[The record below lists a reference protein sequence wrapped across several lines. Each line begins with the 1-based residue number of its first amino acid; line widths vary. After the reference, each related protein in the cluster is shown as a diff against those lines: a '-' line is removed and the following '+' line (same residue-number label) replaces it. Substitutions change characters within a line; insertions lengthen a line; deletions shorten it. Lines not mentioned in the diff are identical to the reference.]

1 MINAKQRSFLKAKAN
16 TLKPLTQLG
25 KEGISDNFVAEI
37 NRSLDSHELIKVSV
51 LESNDMSAKE
61 ACIEVCSKTRSEFV
75 QAIGKKFV
83 IYREAKDMKI
93 EDRIK
98 LPVVRKKKK

>member
-1 MINAKQRSFLKAKAN
+1 MLTAKQRSFLKAKAN
-16 TLKPLTQLG
+16 TLKPITQLG
-25 KEGISDNFVAEI
+25 KEGISDKFIAEI
-37 NRSLDSHELIKVSV
+37 DNVLNSHELIKVSV
-51 LESNDMSAKE
+51 LESNDYSAKE

-75 QAIGKKFV
+75 QAIGRKFV

-98 LPVVRKKKK
+98 LPVPKKIKK

>member
-1 MINAKQRSFLKAKAN
+1 MMTAKQRSFLKSKAN
-16 TLKPLTQLG
+16 TLKPITQLG
-25 KEGISDNFVAEI
+25 KEGISENFISEI
-37 NRSLDSHELIKVSV
+37 NRALDSHELIKVSV
-51 LESNDMSAKE
+51 LESNDLSAKD

-83 IYREAKDMKI
+83 IYREAKDKKI

-98 LPVVRKKKK
+98 LPVAKKKRD

>member
-25 KEGISDNFVAEI
+25 KEGISDKFIAEL
-37 NRSLDSHELIKVSV
+37 NRALDSHELIKVSV
-51 LESNDMSAKE
+51 LESNDMTAKD
-61 ACIEVCSKTRSEFV
+61 ACIEVCEKTRSEFV

-83 IYREAKDMKI
+83 IYREARDMKR
-93 EDRIK
+93 EDRIQ
-98 LPVVRKKKK
+98 LPVARKVRK